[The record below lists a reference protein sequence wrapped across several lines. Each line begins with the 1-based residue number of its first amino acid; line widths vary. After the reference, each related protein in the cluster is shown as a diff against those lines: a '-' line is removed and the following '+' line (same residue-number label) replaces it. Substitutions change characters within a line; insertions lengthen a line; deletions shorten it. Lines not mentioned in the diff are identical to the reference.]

1 MLYRRAGMQDAGSR
15 ATARGARGARA
26 GAPQASPYE
35 KPPSKTLERTAC
47 SARSAIP
54 HAVLALA
61 QAEPCMQ
68 RACHYRTTSREPR
81 LPPVTPLCPLTPAA
95 AVTRTRVTMHD
106 ACNVYTITA
115 RPHVHVSHAL
125 TRAAPVLSRPQPLAN
140 QSCFRSVRARPCM
153 QRACHSRTPSRERP
167 SPSSPQPLAVPPARL
182 TIAAG
187 TATRVRVSTV
197 RVSTIAAGAPTRHV
211 MENEFD
217 RTSSTARPTPPCP
230 LPLVR
235 RPGT

>member
-15 ATARGARGARA
+15 ATARGARAARA

-35 KPPSKTLERTAC
+35 KPPSKILERTAC

-95 AVTRTRVTMHD
+95 AVTRTRVTMH
-106 ACNVYTITA
+106 ATCIPL
-115 RPHVHVSHAL
+115 RHAL
-125 TRAAPVLSRPQPLAN
+125 AFTWATHSPVPHPSPPARSHSPTSQV
-140 QSCFRSVRARPCM
+140 RSVRARPCM
-153 QRACHSRTPSRERP
+153 QRACHSSTPSRGRP
-167 SPSSPQPLAVPPARL
+167 SLIPAGARRPARTPDHRRRYRHARTRL
-182 TIAAG
+182 DRTRLDHRRRCADQARDG
-187 TATRVRVSTV
+187 ERVRPHQLDRPPDASVP
-197 RVSTIAAGAPTRHV
+197 IATGAPAGHV
-211 MENEFD
+211 MV
-217 RTSSTARPTPPCP
+217 T
-230 LPLVR
+230 
-235 RPGT
+235 

>member
-1 MLYRRAGMQDAGSR
+1 MLQICTG
-15 ATARGARGARA
+15 
-26 GAPQASPYE
+26 E
-35 KPPSKTLERTAC
+35 
-47 SARSAIP
+47 
-54 HAVLALA
+54 
-61 QAEPCMQ
+61 
-68 RACHYRTTSREPR
+68 
-81 LPPVTPLCPLTPAA
+81 
-95 AVTRTRVTMHD
+95 TMH
-106 ACNVYTITA
+106 ATCM
-115 RPHVHVSHAL
+115 PFPHAL
-125 TRAAPVLSRPQPLAN
+125 TRAESDP
-140 QSCFRSVRARPCM
+140 
-153 QRACHSRTPSRERP
+153 
-167 SPSSPQPLAVPPARL
+167 PSSPQPLAVPPARL

>member
-26 GAPQASPYE
+26 GALQASPYE
-35 KPPSKTLERTAC
+35 KPPSKILERTAC

-95 AVTRTRVTMHD
+95 AVTRTRVTMHATCIPLQHALAFTWATHSPVPHPSPHARSHSPTSHASD
-106 ACNVYTITA
+106 LYGREHAGNVHAIPA
-115 RPHVHVSHAL
+115 RPHEGD
-125 TRAAPVLSRPQPLAN
+125 P
-140 QSCFRSVRARPCM
+140 
-153 QRACHSRTPSRERP
+153 
-167 SPSSPQPLAVPPARL
+167 PSSPQALAVPHARL

-187 TATRVRVSTV
+187 TVTRVRVSTV

>member
-15 ATARGARGARA
+15 ATARGARAARA
-26 GAPQASPYE
+26 GAPQASPYA
-35 KPPSKTLERTAC
+35 KPPSKILARTAC

-81 LPPVTPLCPLTPAA
+81 LPRDTSLSPHARSRRHAHP
-95 AVTRTRVTMHD
+95 RDH

-115 RPHVHVSHAL
+115 RPRVHVGHAL
-125 TRAAPVLSRPQPLAN
+125 TRAAPRTRPLTPAATCQAVMLQICTGETMHATCMPFPHALT
-140 QSCFRSVRARPCM
+140 RATLYLIPAGARRP
-153 QRACHSRTPSRERP
+153 ARTPDHRR
-167 SPSSPQPLAVPPARL
+167 QYRHAR
-182 TIAAG
+182 
-187 TATRVRVSTV
+187 
-197 RVSTIAAGAPTRHV
+197 
-211 MENEFD
+211 
-217 RTSSTARPTPPCP
+217 RTSSTAPASTARPTPPCP